1 MDYRFREDDAKRHFT
16 SSMSFA
22 PTCNRDSWVIRQS
35 LMRRVR
41 AFFESR
47 GVLEVETPVLSNACG
62 TDPQLDYFEIES
74 PRRFM
79 MTSPEF
85 HMKRLLA
92 AGFGDIFQITKSFRK
107 DEFGAHHNNEFSMVE
122 WYRVGMPQER
132 LMDEVEALVSEIIGK
147 PINARRTR
155 WIDAF
160 RNYADVD
167 PLAADLPEFAEV
179 CMAREIPMPVGVSD
193 MSREDWWDY
202 LMVFAVEPALAKN
215 GPEFIL
221 DYPQSQAA
229 LAQTY
234 VGEDGYTW
242 ARRFELFVEQVE
254 LCNGYTELTDAAEQ
268 RRRFGIDLEIR
279 RDMGKPEPPIDENF
293 LNALESGM
301 PACSG
306 VALGLDRLFMLAM
319 NKKEIKDVIL
329 FPSPI
334 A

>member
-1 MDYRFREDDAKRHFT
+1 MYSSFR
-16 SSMSFA
+16 
-22 PTCNRDSWVIRQS
+22 PTCSRDDWAARQTLLS
-35 LMRRVR
+35 KVR

-47 GVLEVETPVLSNACG
+47 GVLEVETPVLSAAGG
-62 TDPQLDYFEIES
+62 TDPQLDYFEVEGK
-74 PRRFM
+74 RFM

-122 WYRVGMPQER
+122 WYRVGMPQEK

-160 RNYADVD
+160 KNYAGVN
-167 PLAADLPEFAEV
+167 PLTASGEEFAAA
-179 CMAREIPMPVGVSD
+179 CTAREIPLPAEGTA

-202 LMVFAVEPALAKN
+202 LMVFAVEPELAKN

-242 ARRFELFVEQVE
+242 ARRFELFVDQVE
-254 LCNGYTELTDAAEQ
+254 LCNGYTELTDAKEQ
-268 RRRFGIDLEIR
+268 RRRFDADLEIR
-279 RDMGKPEPPIDENF
+279 RGMNKPLPPIDEHF
-293 LNALESGM
+293 LAALESGM

-329 FPSPI
+329 FPSVI

>member
-1 MDYRFREDDAKRHFT
+1 MRTNFR
-16 SSMSFA
+16 
-22 PTCNRDSWVIRQS
+22 PTCDRDSWVQRQA

-41 AFFESR
+41 TFFEAR
-47 GVLEVETPVLSNACG
+47 GVLEVETPSVSNAGG
-62 TDPQLDYFEIES
+62 TDPQLDYFEVEGK
-74 PRRFM
+74 RYL

-122 WYRVGMPQER
+122 WYRVGMPQEQ
-132 LMDEVEALVSEIIGK
+132 LMNEVEALVSDILGK
-147 PINARRTR
+147 RVHARRTR

-160 RNYADVD
+160 KNYAGVD
-167 PLAADLPEFAEV
+167 PLSATEGSFAEA
-179 CMAREIPMPVGVSD
+179 CTKRNIPLPVDVSA

-202 LMVFAVEPALAKN
+202 LMVFAVEPSLAKN

-234 VGEDGYTW
+234 MGEDGHTW
-242 ARRFELFVEQVE
+242 AKRFELFVDQVE
-254 LCNGYTELTDAAEQ
+254 LCNGYTELTDATEQ
-268 RRRFGIDLEIR
+268 RRRFEADLEIR
-279 RDMGKPEPPIDENF
+279 KQMGKPLPTLDENF
-293 LNALESGM
+293 LAALESGM

>member
-1 MDYRFREDDAKRHFT
+1 
-16 SSMSFA
+16 MSFS
-22 PTCNRDSWVIRQS
+22 PTCSRDSWVKRQS

-62 TDPQLDYFEIES
+62 TDPQLDYFEVTGN
-74 PRRFM
+74 PNRYL

-107 DEFGAHHNNEFSMVE
+107 DEFGSHHNNEFSMVE
-122 WYRVGMPQER
+122 WYRVGMPQEQ
-132 LMDEVEALVSEIIGK
+132 LMDEVEDLVSEILGK

-160 RNYADVD
+160 RNYAGVD
-167 PLAADLPEFAEV
+167 PLSTSAEDFVAACKSRNIPLPADTT
-179 CMAREIPMPVGVSD
+179 D

-202 LMVFAVEPALAKN
+202 LMVFAVEPALAKK

-234 VGEDGYTW
+234 VGEDGHIW
-242 ARRFELFVEQVE
+242 ARRFELFVDQVE
-254 LCNGYTELTDAAEQ
+254 LCNGYTELTDAVEQ
-268 RRRFGIDLEIR
+268 RRRFEADLEIR
-279 RDMGKPEPPIDENF
+279 KQMGKPLPTLDENF
-293 LNALESGM
+293 LDALESGM

-306 VALGLDRLFMLAM
+306 VALGLDRLFMLAL

>member
-1 MDYRFREDDAKRHFT
+1 MAE
-16 SSMSFA
+16 SFK
-22 PTCNRDSWVIRQS
+22 PTCSREAWIERQA
-35 LMRRVR
+35 LMGKVR
-41 AFFESR
+41 EFFVKR
-47 GVLEVETPVLSNACG
+47 GVLEVETPTLSNACG
-62 TDPQLDYFEIES
+62 TDPQLDYFEVGATNEKK
-74 PRRFM
+74 RYM

-92 AGFGDIFQITKSFRK
+92 SGFGDIFQITKSFRK
-107 DEFGAHHNNEFSMVE
+107 DEFGSHHNNEFSMVE

-132 LMDEVEALVSEIIGK
+132 LMDEVEALVSEILGYR
-147 PINARRTR
+147 INARRTR

-160 RNYADVD
+160 KNYAGVNPFCENLND
-167 PLAADLPEFAEV
+167 FAEACRKKEV
-179 CMAREIPMPVGVSD
+179 PVPESLEM

-202 LMVFAVEPALAKN
+202 LMVFLVEPALASN

-221 DYPQSQAA
+221 DYPASQAA

-234 VGEDGYTW
+234 KDKDGLVW

-254 LCNGYTELTDAAEQ
+254 LCNGYTELTDAVEQ
-268 RRRFGIDLEIR
+268 RRRFEADAEIR
-279 RDMGKPEPPIDENF
+279 KTMGKDVPAMDENF
-293 LNALESGM
+293 LNALEAGM

-319 NKKEIKDVIL
+319 KKNAISDVIL

>member
-1 MDYRFREDDAKRHFT
+1 MENN
-16 SSMSFA
+16 FA
-22 PTCNRDSWVIRQS
+22 PTCSRETWKVRQS
-35 LMRRVR
+35 LLAKVR

-47 GVLEVETPVLSNACG
+47 GVLEVETPVISNAGG
-62 TDPQLDYFEIES
+62 TDPQLDYFEVEGK
-74 PRRFM
+74 RYL

-107 DEFGAHHNNEFSMVE
+107 DEFGSHHNNEFSMVE
-122 WYRVGMPQER
+122 WYRVGMPQEQ
-132 LMDEVEALVSEIIGK
+132 LMDEVEALVSEILGK

-160 RNYADVD
+160 RNYAGVD
-167 PLAADLPEFAEV
+167 PLSAAAEDFVATCKSQNIPLPADT
-179 CMAREIPMPVGVSD
+179 AN

-234 VGEDGYTW
+234 VGEDGHTW
-242 ARRFELFVEQVE
+242 ARRFELFVDQVE
-254 LCNGYTELTDAAEQ
+254 LCNGYTELTDVAEQ
-268 RRRFGIDLEIR
+268 RRRFNADLEIR
-279 RDMGKPEPPIDENF
+279 RNMGKPLPTLDENF
-293 LNALESGM
+293 LGALESGM

>member
-1 MDYRFREDDAKRHFT
+1 MFH
-16 SSMSFA
+16 
-22 PTCNRDSWVIRQS
+22 PTCNRETWIKRQE
-35 LMRRVR
+35 LMRKVR
-41 AFFESR
+41 AFFEAR

-85 HMKRLLA
+85 HMKRLLS
-92 AGFGDIFQITKSFRK
+92 AGFGDIFQITKSFRR
-107 DEFGAHHNNEFSMVE
+107 DEFGSHHNNEFSMVE
-122 WYRVGMPQER
+122 WYRVGMPQEQ
-132 LMDEVEALVSEIIGK
+132 LMDEVESLVSEILGK

-160 RNYADVD
+160 RNYAGVD
-167 PLAADLPEFAEV
+167 PLAATDGDFVAACRSKDIPLPA
-179 CMAREIPMPVGVSD
+179 ASTD
-193 MSREDWWDY
+193 MSRDDWWDY

-234 VGEDGYTW
+234 VGEDGHTW
-242 ARRFELFVEQVE
+242 ARRFELFVDQVE

-268 RRRFGIDLEIR
+268 RRRFKADLEIR
-279 RDMGKPEPPIDENF
+279 RSMNKPLPTIDENF
-293 LNALESGM
+293 LQALESGM

-306 VALGLDRLFMLAM
+306 VALGLDRLFMLALD
-319 NKKEIKDVIL
+319 KKEIKDVIL

>member
-1 MDYRFREDDAKRHFT
+1 VSNQSSFR
-16 SSMSFA
+16 
-22 PTCNRDSWVIRQS
+22 PTCSRDSWVKRQA
-35 LMRRVR
+35 LMNKVRR
-41 AFFESR
+41 FFENR
-47 GVLEVETPVLSNACG
+47 GVLEVETPVLSAAGG
-62 TDPQLDYFEIES
+62 TDPQLDYFEVEGK
-74 PRRFM
+74 RFM

-122 WYRVGMPQER
+122 WYRVGMPQEK

-160 RNYADVD
+160 KNYAGVN
-167 PLAADLPEFAEV
+167 PLTASGEEFAAA
-179 CMAREIPMPVGVSD
+179 CTAREIPLPADGTT

-202 LMVFAVEPALAKN
+202 LMVFAVEPELAKN

-242 ARRFELFVEQVE
+242 ARRFELFVDQVE
-254 LCNGYTELTDAAEQ
+254 LCNGYTELTDAKEQ
-268 RRRFGIDLEIR
+268 RRRFEADLEIR
-279 RDMGKPEPPIDENF
+279 RGMNKPLPPVDEHF
-293 LNALESGM
+293 LAALESGM

-319 NKKEIKDVIL
+319 EKENISDVIL
-329 FPSPI
+329 FPSII